1 MELTACLLG
10 VNYIQDEILRAEMT
24 LLANSMLS
32 IWYGLLICLQW
43 VRFPHALPIKKP
55 SPMTRLFCS
64 IIQTLGCQL
73 SWQSSG
79 LLIHLSRV
87 RSSHALPIKKPSH
100 YVQAFYFGTL
110 FYFGTPRGIRT
121 SDSLVRR
128 MSLKLI
134 RDLCTRQHFPS
145 NFVCNEIIE
154 AVKLSLEITPWLR
167 RT

>member
-100 YVQAFYFGTL
+100 FWLGFFISVHFFLAHYF
-110 FYFGTPRGIRT
+110 I
-121 SDSLVRR
+121 LVYPQGFALLMPWFVG

-134 RDLCTRQHFPS
+134 LF
-145 NFVCNEIIE
+145 I
-154 AVKLSLEITPWLR
+154 
-167 RT
+167 